1 MYVGVYICMYIH
13 IYVQYVLPC
22 SCINPLTQ
30 PAAVHLDHKSKS
42 GAGSTYHSKPPEHR
56 DGWMD
61 GWTDGQTDEQM
72 DGWMDGWTG
81 G

>member
-1 MYVGVYICMYIH
+1 MYVRTYIRMYVHVGMYVCMYIR
-13 IYVQYVLPC
+13 IYVQFVLPC

-56 DGWMD
+56 MD
-61 GWTDGQTDEQM
+61 G
-72 DGWMDGWTG
+72 
-81 G
+81 